1 LIKEYKGMVSINTHK
16 ILMEELFESNRLNYL
31 YVIKKHN
38 TYILSLINNSF
49 EERDFFRNKLFD
61 LNFPY
66 INLEFMPDEIKESDF
81 ISDEIVKLELLYEN
95 P

>member
-1 LIKEYKGMVSINTHK
+1 MVSINTHK

>member
-1 LIKEYKGMVSINTHK
+1 MVSINTHK

-31 YVIKKHN
+31 YVIKKYN